1 MSTTGN
7 RWLLI
12 LLLSI
17 FLGFLGVQ
25 RFVVGKVGTGIL
37 YLLTYGLF
45 GVGWLVDIITIATG
59 NFRDKSGIVIKRTQ
73 KTRATPVHGSGDA
86 RVPSVP
92 EYSAAE
98 AIQHKPSTKTM
109 PVQSFTPRHVS
120 RFDSWVA
127 VDVEW
132 TDSANK
138 SSVCE
143 IGLARFDDGKLTDTW
158 RSYVRP
164 PGRFSIGFMELRTHG
179 IELDLLNDAPT
190 LAILWPTIEEF
201 IEKRGW
207 VLHNA
212 TNDVNRILHS
222 LRAGGRETLK
232 DFDYVD
238 SMGIARK
245 FSWINTS
252 SSLDALAEHFEIDRT
267 FARYE
272 GREAYG
278 SPHGAVE
285 DAQLTGL
292 VLQRMVELA
301 GYTNL
306 KAFLK
311 LLEIEPGRVRDGALL
326 NGFSARG
333 AFKYE
338 TPADIPPET
347 GVLASALKADQQAN
361 QAVDRRRA
369 AEESKAQFLR
379 NPDWSTRT
387 LTRGDIVCFT
397 QLMPWGENN
406 QNHEAEVHRVAERLG
421 IEIRHSLKSDLDLL
435 VVNDPWIHESAK
447 LRDALSRKMPI
458 PVTTYSIFQKNNPEF
473 PRWNYLRTA
482 EYKVLINAGLWPG
495 A

>member
-1 MSTTGN
+1 MSTTDN
-7 RWLLI
+7 RWLLT

-17 FLGFLGVQ
+17 FLGFLGVH

-37 YLLTYGLF
+37 YLFTDGLF
-45 GVGWLVDIITIATG
+45 GVGWLVDIIAIATG
-59 NFRDKSGIVIKRTQ
+59 NFRDKSGVVIKRTR
-73 KTRATPVHGSGDA
+73 KRRDSPLIRSGNTQV
-86 RVPSVP
+86 RGVP

-98 AIQHKPSTKTM
+98 AIQQKTSTQLR

-132 TDSANK
+132 TDSSDK

-179 IELDLLNDAPT
+179 IDSDLLNDAPT
-190 LAILWPTIEEF
+190 LASLWPTIEEF
-201 IEKRGW
+201 TEKRGW

-212 TNDVNRILHS
+212 TNDVNRILYS
-222 LRAGGRETLK
+222 LQAGGRETVE

-245 FSWINTS
+245 FSWINTN
-252 SSLDALAEHFEIDRT
+252 SSLDALAEHFNLDRT
-267 FARYE
+267 FALYE

-278 SPHGAVE
+278 TPHGAVE

-292 VLQRMVELA
+292 VIQNMVELM
-301 GYTNL
+301 GYKNL
-306 KAFLK
+306 HAFLR
-311 LLEIEPGRVRDGALL
+311 LLEVEPGRVRNGALL

-333 AFKYE
+333 VFPYKS
-338 TPADIPPET
+338 PSDIPPEAD
-347 GVLASALKADQQAN
+347 VLARALKAEQQADK
-361 QAVDRRRA
+361 ALERRQS
-369 AEESKAQFLR
+369 AEEHKAQFLL
-379 NPDWSTRT
+379 NPEWSTKR
-387 LTRGDIVCFT
+387 LRRGDIVCFT
-397 QLMPWGENN
+397 QLMPWGENS
-406 QNHEAEVHRVAERLG
+406 QNHEAEVHQVAKRLG
-421 IEIRHSLKSDLDLL
+421 IETRHSLKSDLDLL
-435 VVNDPWIHESAK
+435 VVNDPWLQESAK
-447 LRDALSRKMPI
+447 LRDALYRKTPI
-458 PVTTYSIFQKNNPEF
+458 PVTTYSIFQKNNPDF
-473 PRWNYLRTA
+473 PPWNYLRSA
-482 EYKVLINAGLWPG
+482 EYKSLLNEGLWPG